1 MTSTLEINDNTS
13 SPSYSTSPTFDKSI
27 QKDLSMKTKSHS
39 NSPLPFLPITT
50 ICNSPCDINS
60 NNICDIQTI
69 SHKHTPL
76 SKRKTRCNLFLTK
89 KRRKRKH
96 NKPQS
101 HSTINPHKK
110 ANQTLKE
117 RYKIF
122 ASKILSTYSEGEYLH
137 DKTKISIQNKAH
149 QLMQKY
155 FPSMYTHLPFYLYI
169 TKLKQRRIDKHND
182 IFIDNTSFTKSNEH
196 FFLEKSFND
205 INGAIPKLIWS
216 VPNKEINYNEFY
228 EKCIQIW
235 PFDKCRFIK
244 EFSLEFLMKNNYDI
258 DLCLVKL
265 TEFVQFMQRK
275 IIEHN
280 IPLVQTDAKIKKNYN
295 LRFISSSIKK

>member
-1 MTSTLEINDNTS
+1 MTTTPEIIDTTS
-13 SPSYSTSPTFDKSI
+13 SPSYSTSPTFDKTI
-27 QKDLSMKTKSHS
+27 QKDLSMKTNSHS

-50 ICNSPCDINS
+50 ICDNPCND
-60 NNICDIQTI
+60 ICDIQTI
-69 SHKHTPL
+69 SHKHTSL
-76 SKRKTRCNLFLTK
+76 SKRKTCRNIFLTK
-89 KRRKRKH
+89 KRKKRKH
-96 NKPQS
+96 NNKLQTRP
-101 HSTINPHKK
+101 TINPHKK

-117 RYKIF
+117 RYKLF
-122 ASKILSTYSEGEYLH
+122 ASKILSTYSEEEYLH
-137 DKTKISIQNKAH
+137 DKTNIVIQSKAH

-169 TKLKQRRIDKHND
+169 TKLKQRRVDKHKD

-196 FFLEKSFND
+196 FFLEKRFND
-205 INGAIPKLIWS
+205 INETIPKLLWS

-228 EKCIQIW
+228 DKCIQIW

-295 LRFISSSIKK
+295 LRFKSSSSSSIKK